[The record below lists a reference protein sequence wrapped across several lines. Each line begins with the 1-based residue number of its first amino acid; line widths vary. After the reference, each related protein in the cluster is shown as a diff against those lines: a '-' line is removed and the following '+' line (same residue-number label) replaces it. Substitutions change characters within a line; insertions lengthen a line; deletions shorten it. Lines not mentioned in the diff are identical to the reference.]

1 MNPTEVI
8 SKLREYNEILH
19 EQVEPIE
26 VIHPHDLLE
35 DAITTIT
42 ELMSDVHTMYQSIS
56 IHQIR
61 KDIAELQKVNAPKK
75 SVGRPKT
82 KHVSEAQKIAEQRKK
97 QMEEAVKAK
106 DSLQHSLELDR
117 LDSNDE
123 NEINDDEI
131 AKAMEEL

>member
-8 SKLREYNEILH
+8 SKLREYDEILQ

-42 ELMSDVHTMYQSIS
+42 ELMADVHTMYQSIS

-117 LDSNDE
+117 LGSDE
-123 NEINDDEI
+123 DEINDDEI